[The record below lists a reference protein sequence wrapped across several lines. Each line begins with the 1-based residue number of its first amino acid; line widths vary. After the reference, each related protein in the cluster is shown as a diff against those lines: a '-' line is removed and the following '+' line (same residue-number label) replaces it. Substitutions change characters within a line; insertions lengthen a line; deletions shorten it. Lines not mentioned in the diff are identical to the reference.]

1 MHKLATK
8 PMHRKETKH
17 QYRQEVYRLEFEAP
31 SQKKKK
37 LKTKSLLNRQS
48 FV

>member
-31 SQKKKK
+31 SQKKTENQE
-37 LKTKSLLNRQS
+37 LTQ
-48 FV
+48 